1 MWEVTFNPKRV
12 EKPENG
18 YNRRKLIVSV
28 ESSDQQQHAFEG
40 YIEVLLML
48 QYNERMIVI
57 VWEHDK

>member
-1 MWEVTFNPKRV
+1 MATIEV
-12 EKPENG
+12 
-18 YNRRKLIVSV
+18 RKLIVSV